1 MEYLTVLSPLGELL
15 SPCGKLQFSTGFPCY
30 DLASCVFFS
39 LEDLL
44 GSFCRLPCEVFVN
57 LSWWCWHCVWTSLP
71 TLQLD
76 FVIHENLLWRFVF
89 FVLVLCLFT
98 TFLGRLLYFFSDV
111 TVGLL
116 LYLILQWLV
125 CQRYDR
131 TSLLFIL
138 LEDPFDQSCS
148 STDLPAAATSPC
160 VATVHFRAIATG
172 LLSNNVGSML
182 LP

>member
-98 TFLGRLLYFFSDV
+98 TFIGRLLYFFSPTLRLDFYCILFYNDLFSDV
-111 TVGLL
+111 AIGLPRQSSSWRTRL
-116 LYLILQWLV
+116 IDCILQPI
-125 CQRYDR
+125 
-131 TSLLFIL
+131 F
-138 LEDPFDQSCS
+138 
-148 STDLPAAATSPC
+148 A
-160 VATVHFRAIATG
+160 
-172 LLSNNVGSML
+172 L
-182 LP
+182 LPLHCVSRQSTTARSR